1 MLPRMAERTEWC
13 RLPLCQRG
21 GLVCYVCIHTQDKSP
36 IILPPSPPTC
46 AQNKAT
52 VTYYLLCDNRRRL
65 PSSGYLRSELSEG
78 VPPQQLPPPG
88 SATPGESTQ
97 RVCRLS
103 EGVPPQQLP
112 PPGSATPGESTQRV
126 FRGAQISAGLC
137 RGRPSCKVLP
147 KAIWT
152 TWPSPFTSFPPLSDP
167 LPAGGSVVTRQRH

>member
-1 MLPRMAERTEWC
+1 MHVRSGSGVGGHSCQWGKGGRLLCPHSHVEQDDQPFFSFPVPLLLRAEQGDQ
-13 RLPLCQRG
+13 PL
-21 GLVCYVCIHTQDKSP
+21 SP
-36 IILPPSPPTC
+36 FSC

-97 RVCRLS
+97 RV
-103 EGVPPQQLP
+103 
-112 PPGSATPGESTQRV
+112 

-147 KAIWT
+147 KDAWLEI
-152 TWPSPFTSFPPLSDP
+152 
-167 LPAGGSVVTRQRH
+167 